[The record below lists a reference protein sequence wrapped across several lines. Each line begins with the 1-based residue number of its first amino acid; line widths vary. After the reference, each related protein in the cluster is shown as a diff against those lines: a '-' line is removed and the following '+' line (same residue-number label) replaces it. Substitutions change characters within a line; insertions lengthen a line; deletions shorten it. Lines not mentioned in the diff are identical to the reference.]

1 MHRFL
6 WIVLAVVLCFS
17 CQDQAND
24 EGFLSQPPYD
34 KLTDSIQGSPRDA
47 DLYYKRGVILYQ
59 QENLAY
65 AEKDLRKAWSLS
77 PTEEYALGLTRIL
90 KEKNPDSAIVF
101 LQEAIK
107 KIPGSISLKI
117 SLARGYQ
124 QKNRLPEAL
133 AIAEETL
140 SRNPGNLDA
149 AELKYDLLTAM
160 NKEKEALTALENAYA
175 YAPSDVA
182 LSEKLAFAWAEA
194 KNPKVLALADSLI
207 KVDVSQKH
215 AEPYFFKGVYYSNTG
230 NYTEAIKQFDEA
242 IRHDYLYLSSYIN
255 KGIVYYEQ
263 KKYDQ
268 ALNTFRLAMRVDPT
282 YADSFYW
289 IGKTMEAKG
298 DKAEA
303 KLNYEKAYQLDKTMT
318 EAREASERL

>member
-6 WIVLAVVLCFS
+6 WIVLAGTFCFS
-17 CQDQAND
+17 CQDQAKD

-34 KLTDSIQGSPRDA
+34 KLTDSIRQFPQNA

-59 QENLAY
+59 QENTAY
-65 AEKDLRKAWSLS
+65 AEQDLRKAWTLA

-90 KEKNPDSAIVF
+90 KEKNPDSAIAF
-101 LQEAIK
+101 LEDAIK
-107 KIPGSISLKI
+107 KIPSSISLRI
-117 SLARGYQ
+117 SLGRGLQ

-133 AIAEETL
+133 AIADEVL
-140 SRNPGNLDA
+140 SGTPGNLDA

-160 NKEKEALTALENAYA
+160 DKEKEAITTLENAYA

-182 LSEKLAFAWAEA
+182 LSEKLAFAYAEA

-207 KVDVSQKH
+207 RVDALQKH
-215 AEPYFFKGVYYSNTG
+215 AEPYFFKGVFYSNTG
-230 NYTEAIKQFDEA
+230 NYPEAIKQFDEA

-263 KKYDQ
+263 KKYEE
-268 ALNTFRLAMRVDPT
+268 ALNTFQLAIRVDPT
-282 YADSFYW
+282 YADSYYW

-298 DKAEA
+298 NKEEA
-303 KLNYEKAYQLDKTMT
+303 KLNYQKAYQLDKSMT
-318 EAREASERL
+318 EAKEASERL